1 MNLRSSNLVV
11 GALLFTSIAL
21 AGCVNGGA
29 SGSKNSSVSQAGDLQ
44 FEQRTYRYTC
54 DNNQVI
60 EARYV
65 TTQKGN
71 EDGPVLLVL
80 HYKDQLFGLAP
91 AVSASGSRY
100 IGHAGLTT
108 GSGLEWWGKGDDAW
122 LSRFTGDNAQET
134 ERLQTCRLD
143 KS

>member
-1 MNLRSSNLVV
+1 MNPRSSNLAV
-11 GALLFTSIAL
+11 GVLLFTAIAL
-21 AGCVNGGA
+21 AGCVSGGT
-29 SGSKNSSVSQAGDLQ
+29 SSSKSSSASQAGDLQ

-54 DNNQVI
+54 DNNQAI

-65 TTQKGN
+65 TTQDG
-71 EDGPVLLVL
+71 EESGPVFLVL
-80 HYKDQLFGLAP
+80 EYKDQLFGLAP

-108 GSGLEWWGKGDDAW
+108 GSGLEWWGKGDEAW
-122 LSRFTGDNAQET
+122 LNRFTGDNAQDT

-143 KS
+143 EP

>member
-11 GALLFTSIAL
+11 GALLFSVTALVGCATGGTSD
-21 AGCVNGGA
+21 
-29 SGSKNSSVSQAGDLQ
+29 SGSSSASQTGDLQ

-54 DNNQVI
+54 DNDQVI

-71 EDGPVLLVL
+71 EGGPVFLVL

-108 GSGLEWWGKGDDAW
+108 GSGLEWWGKGNEAW